1 MVLRNKGYW
10 MLVVLM
16 FSFSAKGQTFA
27 EFFKQK
33 KTQKLYLL
41 QQITALQVY
50 AGYAK
55 KGYEIVGSGLG
66 VVQNFT
72 GGEFRLHTALISSL
86 KQVSPSVRAHVKI
99 EELTALLRSM
109 DQAFDGIPMG
119 DLSAGNRVYVLEVKA
134 QVMDQCRSDLDELI
148 TIMTSGKLEM
158 SDDERIFRVQ
168 RIRQSLG
175 EKYAFVLDFSK
186 QVWLVIQGN
195 KEEQESIHH
204 LRKSYELN

>member
-1 MVLRNKGYW
+1 
-10 MLVVLM
+10 MLVLGVLV
-16 FSFSAKGQTFA
+16 FSFSAEGQTFA

-41 QQITALQVY
+41 QQITALQLY

-66 VVQNFT
+66 VVQSFT
-72 GGEFRLHTALISSL
+72 GGEFSLHRAHISSL
-86 KQVSPSVRAHVKI
+86 KQISPSVRAHVKT

-109 DQAFDGIPMG
+109 DQAFDGIPLG
-119 DLSAGNRVYVLEVKA
+119 DLRVYVLGVKV
-134 QVMDQCRSDLDELI
+134 QVMDQCRSDLDELL
-148 TIMTSGKLEM
+148 TIMISGKLEM

-175 EKYAFVLDFSK
+175 EKYVFVLDFSK

-204 LRKSYELN
+204 LRKSYGLN